1 VLADDI
7 MRCRALRG
15 MSYEE
20 VRAFLGRPDLSG
32 DARRTFLGWEIGT
45 ERDSLFP
52 IDPEYLTVTFT
63 RQGRF
68 RSAGMQS
75 G

>member
-1 VLADDI
+1 MTYDD
-7 MRCRALRG
+7 
-15 MSYEE
+15 
-20 VRAFLGRPDLSG
+20 VRAFLGRPDLNDRS
-32 DARRTFLGWEIGT
+32 RRAFLGWEIGN

-63 RQGRF
+63 RDGRF